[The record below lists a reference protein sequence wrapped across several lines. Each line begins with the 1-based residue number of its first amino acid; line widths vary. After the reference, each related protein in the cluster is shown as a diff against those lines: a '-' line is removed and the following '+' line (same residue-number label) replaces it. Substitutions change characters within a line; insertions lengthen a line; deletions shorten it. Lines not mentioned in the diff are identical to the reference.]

1 MLEATAMTLASIIMP
16 DWVSYTVGVS
26 TGPITG
32 RVSRT
37 VGLHQT
43 CSSVA
48 DPECRPYPSES
59 ECQGEERYFCSMWR
73 TTGFL
78 MSFATVVEL
87 ATIVGFLV
95 IMAGGKMKREKG
107 WRILGILLGAVA
119 AVQFSAMAIVVSS
132 LRPDG
137 TPRVLALMTCSERR
151 TYSTTTSNS
160 SCQDGNSI
168 PRGFSAPRAAPSLS
182 YPRWVL
188 RYLPLSCRPKMATNS
203 STTRLM
209 CDGRLGGVSGKH
221 P

>member
-16 DWVSYTVGVS
+16 DWVSYTVSVS

-95 IMAGGKMKREKG
+95 TMAGGKMKREKG
-107 WRILGILLGAVA
+107 WRILGILLGGVA

-132 LRPDG
+132 ILPEG
-137 TPRVLALMTCSERR
+137 IPRALSLMVSSKRR
-151 TYSTTTSNS
+151 TSSTTTSS
-160 SCQDGNSI
+160 SSSRDGDSI
-168 PRGFSAPRAAPSLS
+168 PRGFSARRAAPSLS
-182 YPRWVL
+182 YPRWVS
-188 RYLPLSCRPKMATNS
+188 RSPPLSYRPKMATNS
-203 STTRLM
+203 STTRSM
-209 CDGRLGGVSGKH
+209 CDGRLGVSGKH